1 MKPGWFAHPVQSALV
16 AATWLLLQQSAAV
29 PQLITAAV
37 LALLLPRLLH
47 GFTGRP
53 VRPKAWGTAL
63 RLFFVV
69 LRDIIVSNLTVARL
83 VLSPWAKP
91 QPAWVPVPLD
101 IRDPRAVTLLATII
115 TTTPGTVSCM
125 IDEAGHQI
133 LVHALD
139 GSAGAAAIAADIKAR
154 YEAPLKEIFE

>member
-1 MKPGWFAHPVQSALV
+1 MKRGWFKRPVLSVLI
-16 AATWLLLQQSAAV
+16 AASWLLLQQSVAL
-29 PQLITAAV
+29 PQLIAAAL
-37 LALLLPRLLH
+37 LALLLPRLLL
-47 GFTGRP
+47 GFIGTPPPPR
-53 VRPKAWGTAL
+53 AWGKAL

-69 LRDIIVSNLTVARL
+69 LGDIVAANVAVARL
-83 VLSPWAKP
+83 VLSPWARP
-91 QPAWVPVPLD
+91 QPVWVPVDLD

-115 TTTPGTVSCM
+115 TTTPGTVSCVV
-125 IDEAGHQI
+125 DEAAQRI

>member
-1 MKPGWFAHPVQSALV
+1 VKRGWFKRPVLSVLI
-16 AATWLLLQQSAAV
+16 AASWLLLQQSVAL
-29 PQLITAAV
+29 PQLIAAAL
-37 LALLLPRLLH
+37 LALLLPRLLL
-47 GFTGRP
+47 GFIGTPPPPR
-53 VRPKAWGTAL
+53 AWGKAL

-69 LRDIIVSNLTVARL
+69 LGDIVAANVAVARL
-83 VLSPWAKP
+83 VLSPWARP
-91 QPAWVPVPLD
+91 QPVWVPVDLD

-115 TTTPGTVSCM
+115 TTTPGTVSCVV
-125 IDEAGHQI
+125 DEAAQRI